1 MANPRTI
8 ARLEARIQERAAYC
22 LQFEVNDPRASFIT
36 VTRVELSSDLTSG
49 KIHYSVLGSE
59 GDKSKA
65 EHMLKSAAGYIQ
77 RQVARVLD
85 VRRVPHLRWVYDGSM
100 EHASNMD
107 KLIREARERDR
118 AINPHGVPSSGDA
131 SATAGGSARTHESVE
146 GEGELGA
153 RTDEL
158 VQELE
163 GDGDGAG
170 LDGYGAGLEGDD
182 VELDDAE
189 AELDDDTRLDE
200 EADDLDDDSAAT

>member
-100 EHASNMD
+100 ERASNMD

-118 AINPHGVPSSGDA
+118 AINPHGVQSSSDA
-131 SATAGGSARTHESVE
+131 SATAGGVARAHEPVD

-158 VQELE
+158 VEELE
-163 GDGDGAG
+163 GAGDGAG
-170 LDGYGAGLEGDD
+170 LDDD
-182 VELDDAE
+182 D
-189 AELDDDTRLDE
+189 AELDDDARLDE